1 MVRIEDT
8 EKKNSIRYN
17 SKTDLTLKEKKKS
30 IHFMMKGCIF

>member
-17 SKTDLTLKEKKKS
+17 SKTNLTLKEKKNQS
-30 IHFMMKGCIF
+30 TLC